1 MASDIIG
8 TGLVTSDEKVIG
20 IECLPEMNLVAIA
33 TRNGEFLSCNS
44 ITVEVSDCLFMLYG
58 YFRAPPILFRW
69 RVWAASA
76 MGSYVCHE
84 VLIRKLLSWLLET
97 GTSY

>member
-8 TGLVTSDEKVIG
+8 TGLVTSDDKVIG

-44 ITVEVSDCLFMLYG
+44 ITVEVSDWLFMRCMVISGLRPFYLG
-58 YFRAPPILFRW
+58 GERGQRLQWVP
-69 RVWAASA
+69 
-76 MGSYVCHE
+76 MYVME
-84 VLIRKLLSWLLET
+84 S
-97 GTSY
+97 

>member
-8 TGLVTSDEKVIG
+8 TGLVTTDDKVIG

-44 ITVEVSDCLFMLYG
+44 ITVEVSDWLFMLYG
-58 YFRAPPILFRW
+58 YFRAPPFLFRW

-76 MGSYVCHE
+76 MGSSVCHG
-84 VLIRKLLSWLLET
+84 VLIRKLLS
-97 GTSY
+97 

>member
-8 TGLVTSDEKVIG
+8 TGLVTSDDKVIG

-33 TRNGEFLSCNS
+33 TQNGEFLSCNS
-44 ITVEVSDCLFMLYG
+44 ITLEVSHWLFMLYG

-69 RVWAASA
+69 RAWAASA
-76 MGSYVCHE
+76 MGSYVCHG
-84 VLIRKLLSWLLET
+84 VLIRKLLSW
-97 GTSY
+97 